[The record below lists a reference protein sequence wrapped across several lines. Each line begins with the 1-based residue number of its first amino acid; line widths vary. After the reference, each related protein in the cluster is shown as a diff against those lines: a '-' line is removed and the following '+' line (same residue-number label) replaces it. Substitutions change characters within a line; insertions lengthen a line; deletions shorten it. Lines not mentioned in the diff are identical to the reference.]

1 NIARLGGYFDA
12 LLRCKASPNLRVRLR
27 FAPRKPPNYLA
38 NSTQHLVGGA
48 ILTRHAIFAHLGTY
62 P

>member
-1 NIARLGGYFDA
+1 A

-38 NSTQHLVGGA
+38 NSAQHLIGGA
-48 ILTRHAIFAHLGTY
+48 IAEFCHIFVEKALEREGTSNCNQ
-62 P
+62 